1 MKNKYIRL
9 IVIAY
14 IAINIL
20 GVIVY
25 FAMPKASFVQA
36 KAGVDLNQINTIR
49 EEVQSNPQILVDMSL
64 EDKYNIK
71 SFSFNYE
78 GKALEVPFVKQY
90 HQIFIDRKTSDDSKV
105 EVYWYSGP
113 ITVNGI
119 DFTSVLKEPNIK
131 LESNRL
137 SIEYEKQRYSF
148 TLFSKDP
155 VSSQFYEK
163 KDNASNNRVSG
174 FGHGIIYIKIPKN
187 LKILGDDISYDAE
200 LYYGNTEKN
209 NIDKI

>member
-36 KAGVDLNQINTIR
+36 KAGVDLKQLNYIR
-49 EEVQSNPQILVDMSL
+49 EGQSNPQILVDLSL
-64 EDKYNIK
+64 EEKYNIK

-90 HQIFIDRKTSDDSKV
+90 HQIFIDRKTSDDNKV

-113 ITVNGI
+113 ITVNDI

-131 LESNRL
+131 LESNKL

-148 TLFSKDP
+148 TQFSKDP
-155 VSSQFYEK
+155 VISQFYEK
-163 KDNASNNRVSG
+163 EDNASNNRVSG
-174 FGHGIIYIKIPKN
+174 FDHGIIYIKIPKN

-200 LYYGNTEKN
+200 LYYGNTEKD
-209 NIDKI
+209 NIDEA